1 MTLIR
6 VAADIGGTFTDI
18 ALETPTG
25 LHTSKVLTTAQEPA
39 TGVLRGIEEVLNEAG
54 INASDIDVFIHGTTL
69 ATNALI
75 ERRGAITALLTT
87 EGLRDSVEMAH
98 ENRFEQYDLAMTRPE
113 PLVPRD
119 SLRYTRETRVNWTR
133 PQRAGYQRVR
143 NCCPS
148 NEGAERR
155 KRRHRIST

>member
-54 INASDIDVFIHGTTL
+54 INALSLIH
-69 ATNALI
+69 I
-75 ERRGAITALLTT
+75 
-87 EGLRDSVEMAH
+87 
-98 ENRFEQYDLAMTRPE
+98 
-113 PLVPRD
+113 
-119 SLRYTRETRVNWTR
+119 
-133 PQRAGYQRVR
+133 
-143 NCCPS
+143 
-148 NEGAERR
+148 
-155 KRRHRIST
+155 